1 MSTRPERGGKI
12 KSTINEKNNMK
23 NIRNARKLVL
33 EIGMTLKTVSK
44 CSSLSSSIKKAVI
57 KLKINGIITTK
68 NIRTKENSDAS

>member
-1 MSTRPERGGKI
+1 MFTRPERGGKI